1 MEPKI
6 TPGSVWGH
14 MNGNIYSVI
23 LIANE
28 SDDERYPKTVVYRG
42 LNGKVWARRSD
53 DWHRSMSLIARGGR

>member
-1 MEPKI
+1 
-6 TPGSVWGH
+6 